1 MATTHNH
8 SHSNEH
14 ADSHSHE
21 SAHSEGAGA
30 VRWLLGAGGAAA
42 LLAVALFWADD
53 SVMGGAR
60 AREVQHNAQL
70 QELRAA
76 QAGLSASS
84 PDPRQLQPGTD
95 TSPRAR
101 ARRPVVNSTST
112 HADHGSSKDESGS
125 AHGVDHAAAAH
136 HDHH

>member
-8 SHSNEH
+8 GHSNEH
-14 ADSHSHE
+14 ASSV
-21 SAHSEGAGA
+21 AHDATSLSEGAGA
-30 VRWLLGAGGAAA
+30 VRWLLGAGGAAV
-42 LLAVALFWADD
+42 LLAVGLFWADD
-53 SVMGGAR
+53 TVMGGAR

-84 PDPRQLQPGTD
+84 PDPRQIQPGTD

-101 ARRPVVNSTST
+101 VSRPVSSSANN
-112 HADHGSSKDESGS
+112 HGTAIDTGS
-125 AHGVDHAAAAH
+125 ALHGGDQAAAAP